1 MTDQWDSELLLI
13 CFPCYLF
20 PLHVLISIFTWKHL
34 WNVVPHLFSRKKYKS
49 SESFSTVM
57 SCYCWMAIFSNN
69 FLIGSIVSCCA
80 YFLHDG
86 IWTNSQIR
94 LNGTP
99 FTAPLYISMRC
110 SINLMPFN
118 FKIKKKLFSCFN
130 IYMQLELPNC
140 FCLNF
145 FSKGFRDMNSAKL
158 ERTTTKCPDDENK
171 VIWTRSGWVAFALWQ
186 AVFRIS

>member
-34 WNVVPHLFSRKKYKS
+34 WNVVPHLFSSKKYKS

-69 FLIGSIVSCCA
+69 FLIGSTVSCCA
-80 YFLHDG
+80 YFLHYG

-118 FKIKKKLFSCFN
+118 FKIKKNYFPVLISICN
-130 IYMQLELPNC
+130 
-140 FCLNF
+140 LNYW
-145 FSKGFRDMNSAKL
+145 
-158 ERTTTKCPDDENK
+158 
-171 VIWTRSGWVAFALWQ
+171 IAFAWFFFLSDSVTWIRQ
-186 AVFRIS
+186 NSRGQLQNVLMMRIKLYKRVAVE